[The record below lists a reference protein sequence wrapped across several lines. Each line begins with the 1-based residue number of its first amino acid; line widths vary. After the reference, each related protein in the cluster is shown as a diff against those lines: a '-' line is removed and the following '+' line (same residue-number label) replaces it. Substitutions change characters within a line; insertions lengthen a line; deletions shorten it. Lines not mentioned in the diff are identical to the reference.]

1 MCRVSIFT
9 KFDRHFKFS
18 FQTEFHIEFYRITQ
32 KLVMKF
38 SMIHKNQYSCI
49 FPFFYHL
56 RSQFEILRDVKITNI
71 RTIKIFV
78 NKHLR
83 RGFNAFKYLRT
94 ILISCAG
101 ECILESNCF

>member
-38 SMIHKNQYSCI
+38 SMIHKDQYLCI

-56 RSQFEILRDVKITNI
+56 RSQFEILRDVN
-71 RTIKIFV
+71 
-78 NKHLR
+78 NKYADR
-83 RGFNAFKYLRT
+83 FGV
-94 ILISCAG
+94 ISTRNVRIPC
-101 ECILESNCF
+101 